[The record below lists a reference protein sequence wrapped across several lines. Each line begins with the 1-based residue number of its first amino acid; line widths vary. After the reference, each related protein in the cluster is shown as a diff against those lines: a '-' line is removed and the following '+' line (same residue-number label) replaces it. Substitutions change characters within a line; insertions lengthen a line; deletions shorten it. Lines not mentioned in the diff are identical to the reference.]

1 MARSIRM
8 AEAGPVDGDDPV
20 AFRKPIDEAADH
32 EVLGHGP
39 VAMDQDYGTAFAP
52 GDVVDPQA
60 VHLDKPARGA
70 RGLLALLG
78 PQRLPGLPDSFAGL
92 LNSFVPLPDS
102 GAGDLDGGLQGLVAC
117 LAMRREERRE
127 ARWMMRESKAAPQD
141 CQSDQMDRTVGRDR
155 SGLNGRT
162 KPATANR

>member
-92 LNSFVPLPDS
+92 LNRFVPLPDS
-102 GAGDLDGGLQGLVAC
+102 GSGELDRGLQGFGSLF
-117 LAMRREERRE
+117 RQKS
-127 ARWMMRESKAAPQD
+127 WSAP
-141 CQSDQMDRTVGRDR
+141 GRLPDH
-155 SGLNGRT
+155 T
-162 KPATANR
+162 

>member
-52 GDVVDPQA
+52 GDVVDPHA
-60 VHLDKPARGA
+60 IHLDKAARGRLGRVCKGYIQSKIIPIVSMA
-70 RGLLALLG
+70 R
-78 PQRLPGLPDSFAGL
+78 
-92 LNSFVPLPDS
+92 
-102 GAGDLDGGLQGLVAC
+102 
-117 LAMRREERRE
+117 
-127 ARWMMRESKAAPQD
+127 
-141 CQSDQMDRTVGRDR
+141 
-155 SGLNGRT
+155 
-162 KPATANR
+162 